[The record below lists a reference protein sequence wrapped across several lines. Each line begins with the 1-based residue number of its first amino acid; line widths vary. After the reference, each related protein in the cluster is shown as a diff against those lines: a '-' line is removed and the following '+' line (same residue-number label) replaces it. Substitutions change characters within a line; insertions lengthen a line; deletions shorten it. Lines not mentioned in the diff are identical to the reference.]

1 MSTAKE
7 KAAVLQLVS
16 EATAPEIE
24 RPGFRVYD
32 HPLTT
37 STGQKLRAGVYWHGQ
52 RPGKGDAPPTLVD
65 QWICSPLHIE
75 AITSS
80 NGAQFGRLL
89 RFRNTLGQ
97 VREWAMPMAM
107 LSGSGE
113 DLRREL
119 LSMGVEIDPDGFK
132 QLNRYIQSQRPSRQV
147 TAASATGWHG
157 AGLFI
162 MPGENIGQGDAILQ
176 SEVANL
182 DDFTRAGDLD
192 GWREGVARFSD
203 GNPLLILGICA
214 ALAGPLLYP
223 ARQQSGGVN
232 LYGKSSTGKSSIAQ
246 AAASVWGHG
255 EQLLRT
261 WNATG
266 NGLEGIASQRNDA
279 LLVLDELGEADP
291 AKVGDIVYALAN
303 GTGRARATRTG
314 GARTA
319 NRWRVSLLSS
329 GELTLPAKMAEAG
342 KRSKAGQE
350 VRLLDLSAAR
360 GFGCWDHLHD
370 QPDGASLSKAIKR
383 ASVTHY
389 GHAGPA
395 FVRNLLEGEGL
406 DGLPEALALLRAQYQ
421 PRNNLEGRAADRF
434 ALLALS
440 GELAISYGLLP
451 LLPDAA
457 RLAMLELFASWQSDR
472 TAEVSEDATIKA
484 LVLEFI
490 TRHGEAH
497 FSELGR
503 DCAPIRDRAG
513 WWREDGERRT
523 WLFTGEGLRRAV
535 PGFEQRA
542 VLDVLDAAGWITE
555 RGEAGKRAKQ
565 VKADGQSRR
574 LYHLQP
580 LEG

>member
-1 MSTAKE
+1 MTTTKG
-7 KAAVLQLVS
+7 KATVVKLVP
-16 EATAPEIE
+16 EALAPEIE
-24 RPGFRVYD
+24 RPAFRVYD

-37 STGQKLRAGVYWHGQ
+37 TDGLKLRAGVYWHGQ
-52 RPGKGDAPPTLVD
+52 RQSKGDSPPAPFD
-65 QWICSPLHIE
+65 QWVCSPLHVE

-80 NGAQFGRLL
+80 NGAHFGRLL

-97 VREWAMPMAM
+97 WREWAMPMAM

-132 QLNRYIQSQRPSRQV
+132 QLNRYIQSQHPTRQV
-147 TAASATGWHG
+147 VAAGTTGWHG
-157 AGLFI
+157 DQLFI

-176 SEVANL
+176 TESASL
-182 DDFTRAGDLD
+182 DDFAKAGTLE
-192 GWREGVARFSD
+192 GWRESVARYSE
-203 GNPLLILGICA
+203 GNPLLLLAICA
-214 ALAGPLLYP
+214 GLAGPLLYP

-232 LYGKSSTGKSSIAQ
+232 FYGKSSTGKSSIIQ
-246 AAASVWGHG
+246 AAASVYGHG
-255 EQLLRT
+255 EHLLRT

-291 AKVGDIVYALAN
+291 AKVGDIVYALGN

-314 GARTA
+314 AARTT
-319 NRWRVSLLSS
+319 NRWRVFLLSS
-329 GELTLPAKMAEAG
+329 GELTLTAKMAEAG
-342 KRSKAGQE
+342 KRTKAGQE

-360 GFGCWDHLHD
+360 AFGCWDHLHGH
-370 QPDGASLSKAIKR
+370 PDGATLSKAIKR

-389 GHAGPA
+389 GHAGQA
-395 FVRNLLEGEGL
+395 FIRHLLAGEGL
-406 DGLPEALALLRAQYQ
+406 EGLPEALARLRGEYQ
-421 PRNNLEGRAADRF
+421 PRNGLEGRAADRF
-434 ALLALS
+434 ALLALA
-440 GELAISYGLLP
+440 GELAIDCGLLP
-451 LLPDAA
+451 IAPDSA
-457 RLAMLELFASWQSDR
+457 RRAMLDLFTEWQATRSADS
-472 TAEVSEDATIKA
+472 SEDAAIKA

-503 DCAPIRDRAG
+503 DGPPIRDRAG
-513 WWREDGERRT
+513 WWREDGEHRT
-523 WLFTGEGLRRAV
+523 WLFTAEGLRRAV
-535 PGFEQRA
+535 PSFEQRT
-542 VLDVLDAAGWITE
+542 VLDVLEAAGWISE
-555 RGEAGKRAKQ
+555 PGEGGKRARQ

-574 LYHLQP
+574 LYHLRP